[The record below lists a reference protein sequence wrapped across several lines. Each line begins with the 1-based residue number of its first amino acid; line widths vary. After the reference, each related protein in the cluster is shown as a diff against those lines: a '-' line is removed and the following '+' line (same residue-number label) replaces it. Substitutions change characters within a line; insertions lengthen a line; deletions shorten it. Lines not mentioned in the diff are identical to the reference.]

1 MATVLFF
8 CSGNTCRSPL
18 AGALAAAAWPGLEV
32 RTAGLE
38 ADHGAPATAGSCDRA
53 RDRGLRLEAHR
64 SRPLDAAAL
73 AGVDWAV
80 GMTAAHVERFR
91 ARFPGFRGRL
101 GKLGRPG
108 EDLARGGDPA
118 PGEDVDDP
126 WRRGTD
132 LAYDLMAEQVER
144 LLEPW
149 GSVFAEDDA

>member
-1 MATVLFF
+1 MPMVLFF

-18 AGALAAAAWPGLEV
+18 AGALAAAAWPAATVL
-32 RTAGLE
+32 TAGLD
-38 ADHGAPATAGSCDRA
+38 AVPGCPATAGSCDEA
-53 RDRGLRLEAHR
+53 RDRGLSLNEHR
-64 SRPLDAAAL
+64 SRRLNEELL

-80 GMTAAHVERFR
+80 GMTAAHVVRFRERFP
-91 ARFPGFRGRL
+91 RFSGRL

-108 EDLARGGDPA
+108 LDLARGGDPV

-132 LAYDLMAEQVER
+132 LAYALMAEQVER

-149 GSVFAEDDA
+149 GSVFAEDEA

>member
-1 MATVLFF
+1 MPTVLFF

-18 AGALAAAAWPGLEV
+18 AGALAAAAWPTATVL
-32 RTAGLE
+32 TAGLD
-38 ADHGAPATAGSCDRA
+38 AGPGSPATAGSCDEA
-53 RDRGLRLEAHR
+53 RDRGLRLEDHR
-64 SRPLDAAAL
+64 SRRLDAGL
-73 AGVDWAV
+73 LEGVDWAV
-80 GMTAAHVERFR
+80 GMTGAHVARFRERFPQ
-91 ARFPGFRGRL
+91 FSGRL

-132 LAYDLMAEQVER
+132 LAYALMAEQVER

-149 GSVFAEDDA
+149 GSVFAEDYA